1 VVRLDRHGRA
11 TCAALAV
18 SCLWLIVGSILPA
31 VADSNLQPEWKLIPV
46 GDASHG
52 TRDYSDYES
61 ARACASCHVDIFQQW
76 TRSMMSQAYV
86 HSWDEIE
93 YFKLAVPHAERKAKV
108 AGVKDGCNGCHA
120 PIAFLAGDTPPP
132 PPGSGGLADE
142 GVTCDLCHSVV
153 GFSGDT
159 PYNFNWISNPG
170 DTKYGGRGGLDSP
183 YHETERNEF
192 LQSADFCGTC
202 HNEMSP
208 YGVWVKST
216 HLEWSEGPYAAEGVP
231 CQDCHMPPGPGALSV
246 TAEPVEDM
254 RHHLFHGAHVPSKL
268 RGAIELVMWCDTEE
282 SEPGE
287 TMKLSL
293 ALFNQKAGHKIPTG
307 SAEDRQLW
315 VTVEAIDAN
324 GVRYHLPVDLKGF
337 DGEEQT
343 ITSDELAYQ
352 DMGEAM
358 GDAQFAGVARDATPY
373 LGDRMFCLPY
383 FDDQGRRT
391 IQQWNTASL
400 GVDYRIGP
408 RETRVE
414 TYTWTLP
421 DEIPEG
427 ELRFEASL
435 NYRRL
440 VKSVG
445 DFLGV
450 PEEETET
457 FLMNT
462 GSTSVEVVY

>member
-1 VVRLDRHGRA
+1 MESRTRGPRRA
-11 TCAALAV
+11 VWLVCLCLAV
-18 SCLWLIVGSILPA
+18 ITLGALR
-31 VADSNLQPEWKLIPV
+31 ADSSNIAKPEWKEIPA
-46 GDASHG
+46 GEASHG
-52 TRDYSDYES
+52 TRSYDDFES
-61 ARACASCHVDIFQQW
+61 ARACAPCHVDIFQQW
-76 TRSMMSQAYV
+76 SRAMMSQAYV
-86 HSWDEIE
+86 HAWDEIE
-93 YFKLAVPHAERKAKV
+93 YFRLAVPHAERKAKV

-132 PPGSGGLADE
+132 KPGAGGLADE
-142 GVTCDLCHSVV
+142 AVTCDLCHSIV
-153 GFSGDT
+153 GYDGEQPF
-159 PYNFNWISNPG
+159 NFNWISDPG
-170 DTKYGGRGGLDSP
+170 RTKYGGREGLESP
-183 YHETERNEF
+183 HHRTERNEF

-231 CQDCHMPPGPGALSV
+231 CQDCHMPRAPGALAI
-246 TAEPVEDM
+246 TAQPVEDM

-268 RGAIELVMWCDTEE
+268 RGAIEMVLWCDALE

-287 TMKLSL
+287 TVKLSM

-315 VTVEAIDAN
+315 VTVEAVDTE
-324 GVRYHLPVDLKGF
+324 GTRYHLPVDLKGF
-337 DGEEQT
+337 EGEEQT
-343 ITSDELAYQ
+343 ITSNELAYQ

-358 GDAQFAGVARDATPY
+358 GDPGFEGVPRDATPY
-373 LGDRMFCLPY
+373 EGDRIFCLPY
-383 FDDQGRRT
+383 FDEQGRRT

-408 RETRVE
+408 RQTRIE

-427 ELRFEASL
+427 ELRFEATL

-440 VKSVG
+440 VASVAE
-445 DFLGV
+445 FLEV
-450 PEEETET
+450 PAEESEA
-457 FLMNT
+457 FVMNR
-462 GSTSVEVVY
+462 GSTSLEVVD